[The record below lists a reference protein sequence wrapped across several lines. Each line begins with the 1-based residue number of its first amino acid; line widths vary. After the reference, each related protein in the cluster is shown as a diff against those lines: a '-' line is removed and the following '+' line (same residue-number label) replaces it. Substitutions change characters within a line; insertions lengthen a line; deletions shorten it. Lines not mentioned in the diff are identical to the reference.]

1 MKGFY
6 KCLNIFVDHRINEKA
21 FDLFFLS
28 KTNVQSAREKHRDKK
43 REIVKPD
50 LVFEQNSDRRLP
62 GTPN

>member
-1 MKGFY
+1 M
-6 KCLNIFVDHRINEKA
+6 DHRISGKA